1 MRQLYL
7 ALATATAMLAMISQ
21 AERVHGQVRRYQPAR
36 PTVTPYLNLLRT
48 NTSGLPNY
56 YSLVRPQLNQL
67 EFNQQQRALEATQ
80 ARTLSQLRTDVQQA
94 LTPTGKGAGFMTVDR
109 SGRFLNSAPYFP
121 PPPAIQRR

>member
-7 ALATATAMLAMISQ
+7 ALATAIALLATASQ
-21 AERVHGQVRRYQPAR
+21 AERVQAQVRRYQPAR

-67 EFNQQQRALEATQ
+67 EFNQQQRALDATQ
-80 ARTLSQLRTDVQQA
+80 ARTLSQLRTEVQES
-94 LTPTGKGAGFMTVDR
+94 LTPTGKGAGFMTVER
-109 SGRFLNSAPYFP
+109 SGRFMNSAPYFP
-121 PPPAIQRR
+121 PPPVAPRR